1 MSAST
6 AVRASAHPSWTGII
20 EVLVWG
26 LGGAVQWDSDSVVLQ
41 LPDHPHP
48 DRVADLDALRLCLGR
63 IGMPVLFDD
72 SRSLSPDAALVEFM
86 RRMVESGLMDDANT
100 LAA

>member
-1 MSAST
+1 MSPVAAMS
-6 AVRASAHPSWTGII
+6 VPVHPSWTGII

-26 LGGAVQWDSDSVVLQ
+26 LGGAVRWKGGSVVLQ

-48 DRVADLDALRLCLGR
+48 DRVADLDALRLCLGQ
-63 IGMPVLFDD
+63 IGLPVVFDD
-72 SRSLSPDAALVEFM
+72 SRVISPDASLVEFLDLL
-86 RRMVESGLMDDANT
+86 VGSGLMEASDH